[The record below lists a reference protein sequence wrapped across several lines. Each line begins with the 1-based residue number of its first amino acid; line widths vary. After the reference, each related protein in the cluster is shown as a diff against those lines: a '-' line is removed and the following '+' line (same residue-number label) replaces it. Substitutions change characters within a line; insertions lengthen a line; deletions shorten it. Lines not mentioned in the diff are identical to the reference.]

1 MIRQI
6 GWQATET
13 ITGGFVWG
21 DLGSLKRCLLAQSQ
35 GHQTINSLEER
46 GGHKA
51 KDIRPLIA
59 WRREG
64 DTKPRTSHHRSP
76 GGERRAQSQGHHSID
91 RLEERGGHKAKDIT
105 PSIAWRREAGTKP
118 RTSHHRSS
126 GGERRRKRNRLT
138 IFHLKGRKGH
148 RQSD

>member
-76 GGERRAQSQGHHSID
+76 GVKRNDRADID
-91 RLEERGGHKAKDIT
+91 RQEEIGVERGSA
-105 PSIAWRREAGTKP
+105 
-118 RTSHHRSS
+118 
-126 GGERRRKRNRLT
+126 
-138 IFHLKGRKGH
+138 
-148 RQSD
+148 